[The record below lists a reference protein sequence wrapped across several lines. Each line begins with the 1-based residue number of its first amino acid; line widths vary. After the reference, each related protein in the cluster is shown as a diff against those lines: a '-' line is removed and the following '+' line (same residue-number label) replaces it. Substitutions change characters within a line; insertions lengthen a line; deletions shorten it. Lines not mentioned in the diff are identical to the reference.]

1 MADGNHTPH
10 EASFGQICQLYLTL
24 RTFTPDLSVSCM
36 ATEAEPP
43 GDWRSE
49 SFRPT
54 CQSTRKGWHGIWMIL
69 ASSVGQERI
78 GRGRSR
84 DVVSPPQ
91 RHTDGW

>member
-10 EASFGQICQLYLTL
+10 EASFGQNCQLYLTL
-24 RTFTPDLSVSCM
+24 RTFTPDLSGSCM

-54 CQSTRKGWHGIWMIL
+54 CQSTWKG
-69 ASSVGQERI
+69 
-78 GRGRSR
+78 
-84 DVVSPPQ
+84 
-91 RHTDGW
+91 